1 MAVAGKCVPPSAVIL
16 ELLEFVFMVRKYVIL
31 WLVLVPDII
40 LLYASLWLAVSLRYE
55 GGLDAQG
62 WSTHVQAFSAIF
74 VAWVVIFFIYNLF
87 EVSTFRRYSVLLRSL
102 LSATATNGLVAVL
115 YFYSQPGLIITPRR
129 FLLILLGVSFV
140 LILGWHLV
148 VKYFLKN
155 RMVEYLYA
163 FSFQNELAELVGE
176 IRKHDFLGY
185 RIVAHLHEDTLDT
198 TEIIKNAGI
207 IVPDTLHLKPGVL
220 NQLYRLRKRGV
231 VFYSHTLFY
240 ERLLRKV
247 YLSEVTE
254 TWFLENVSYKEK
266 RLYIILKRGVDVLAG
281 LVGLILFVVS
291 FPLVAVLI
299 KLSSPGTILFIQERV
314 GEGDKRFFVYKY
326 RTMQGI
332 VTNTWTAQNDSRIT
346 SIGKVLR
353 RSRLD
358 ELPQCINLLL
368 GNMSLV
374 GPRPEQPHLVESL
387 TQAIPFYNER
397 HWVKPGLTGWAQIN
411 DSYASSV
418 AETRRKLQYDLY
430 YIKHRSLL
438 LDIEIIFKTLYYVLA
453 WKGR

>member
-1 MAVAGKCVPPSAVIL
+1 MA
-16 ELLEFVFMVRKYVIL
+16 RKYVIL
-31 WLVLVPDII
+31 WLVVLPDIV
-40 LLYASLWLAVSLRYE
+40 LLYVSLWLAVTLRYE
-55 GGLDAQG
+55 GRLDAHA
-62 WSTHVQAFSAIF
+62 WYTHLRAFSVIF
-74 VAWVVIFFIYNLF
+74 AVWVVIFFIYNLF
-87 EVSTFRRYSVLLRSL
+87 DVSTFRRYSILLRNL
-102 LSATATNGLVAVL
+102 LSAMATSGLVAVL

-129 FLLILLGVSFV
+129 FLLILLGIAFV

-185 RIVAHLHEDTLDT
+185 RIVAHLHEDTLDA
-198 TEIIKNAGI
+198 TEVIKNAGI
-207 IVPDTLHLKPGVL
+207 IVPDNLHVKPDVL
-220 NQLYRLRKRGV
+220 SRLYQLRKRGV

-254 TWFLENVSYKEK
+254 TWFLENINYKEK
-266 RLYIILKRGVDVLAG
+266 RLYTIIKRAMDIVAG
-281 LVGLILFVVS
+281 LVGLVVFAVT
-291 FPLVAVLI
+291 FPFIALAI

-314 GEGDKRFFVYKY
+314 GEGNKLFFVYKY
-326 RTMQGI
+326 RTMKGA
-332 VTNTWTAQNDSRIT
+332 VTNTWTALNDSRIT
-346 SIGKVLR
+346 AVGKVLR

-374 GPRPEQPHLVESL
+374 GPRPEQPHIVESL
-387 TQAIPFYNER
+387 AKIVPFYDER

-411 DSYASSV
+411 DSYAASV

-438 LDIEIIFKTLYYVLA
+438 LDVEIILKTLYYVLS

>member
-1 MAVAGKCVPPSAVIL
+1 M
-16 ELLEFVFMVRKYVIL
+16 
-31 WLVLVPDII
+31 LVPDII
-40 LLYASLWLAVSLRYE
+40 LLYVSLWLAVTLRYE
-55 GGLDAQG
+55 GGLD
-62 WSTHVQAFSAIF
+62 THSWATHLRAFSVVF
-74 VAWVVIFFIYNLF
+74 VAWVVIFFVYNLF
-87 EVSTFRRYSVLLRSL
+87 EVSTFRRYSVLLRNL
-102 LSATATNGLVAVL
+102 FSAMATNGLVAVL

-129 FLLILLGVSFV
+129 FLLIILGIASV

-185 RIVAHLHEDTLDT
+185 RIVAHLHEDNLDT

-207 IVPDTLHLKPGVL
+207 IVPDNLHLKPDVL
-220 NQLYRLRKRGV
+220 SQLYRLRKRGV

-266 RLYIILKRGVDVLAG
+266 RLYTIVKRGMDIVAG
-281 LVGLILFVVS
+281 LVGLGVFVFT
-291 FPLVAVLI
+291 FPLIALLI
-299 KLSSPGTILFIQERV
+299 KLSSRGNILFIQERV
-314 GEGDKRFFVYKY
+314 GEGNKRFFVYKY
-326 RTMQGI
+326 RTMQGT
-332 VTNTWTAQNDSRIT
+332 VTNTWTARNDSRIT
-346 SIGKVLR
+346 PVGKILR

-358 ELPQCINLLL
+358 ELPQCLNLLR

-374 GPRPEQPHLVESL
+374 GPRPEQPHIVESL
-387 TQAIPFYNER
+387 NQTIPFYDER

-438 LDIEIIFKTLYYVLA
+438 FDVEIILKTLYYVLA

>member
-1 MAVAGKCVPPSAVIL
+1 MS
-16 ELLEFVFMVRKYVIL
+16 RKYVII

-40 LLYASLWLAVSLRYE
+40 LLYLSLWLAVTLRYE
-55 GGLDAQG
+55 GGLDARG
-62 WSTHVQAFSAIF
+62 WTTHLRAFSVVF
-74 VAWVVIFFIYNLF
+74 VAWVIIFFVYNLF
-87 EVSTFRRYSVLLRSL
+87 EVSTFRRYSVLLRNL
-102 LSATATNGLVAVL
+102 FSAMATNGLVAVL

-129 FLLILLGVSFV
+129 FLLIILGIASV

-185 RIVAHLHEDTLDT
+185 RIVAHLHEDNLDT
-198 TEIIKNAGI
+198 TEILKNAGI
-207 IVPDTLHLKPGVL
+207 IVPDNLHLKPDVL
-220 NQLYRLRKRGV
+220 SQLYGLRKRGV

-266 RLYIILKRGVDVLAG
+266 RLYTIVKRGMDIVAG
-281 LVGLILFVVS
+281 FIGLGVFLVT
-291 FPLVAVLI
+291 FPLIAVLI
-299 KLSSPGTILFIQERV
+299 KLSSPGSVLFIQERV
-314 GEGDKRFFVYKY
+314 GEGNKRFFVYKY
-326 RTMQGI
+326 RTMQGT
-332 VTNTWTAQNDSRIT
+332 VTNTWTAHNDSRIT
-346 SIGKVLR
+346 PIGKILR

-358 ELPQCINLLL
+358 ELPQCLNLLR

-374 GPRPEQPHLVESL
+374 GPRPEQPHIVESL
-387 TQAIPFYNER
+387 NQAIPFYNER

-411 DSYASSV
+411 DSYAASV

-438 LDIEIIFKTLYYVLA
+438 FDIEIILKTLYYVLA

>member
-1 MAVAGKCVPPSAVIL
+1 MS
-16 ELLEFVFMVRKYVIL
+16 RKYVIV

-40 LLYASLWLAVSLRYE
+40 LLYLSLWLAVTLRYE
-55 GGLDAQG
+55 GGLDARG
-62 WSTHVQAFSAIF
+62 WATHLRAFSVVF
-74 VAWVVIFFIYNLF
+74 VAWVIIFFVYNLF
-87 EVSTFRRYSVLLRSL
+87 EVSTFRRYSVLLRNL
-102 LSATATNGLVAVL
+102 FSAMATNGLVAVL

-129 FLLILLGVSFV
+129 FLLIILGIASV

-185 RIVAHLHEDTLDT
+185 RIVAHLHEDNLDT
-198 TEIIKNAGI
+198 TEILKNAGI
-207 IVPDTLHLKPGVL
+207 IVPDNLHLKPDVL
-220 NQLYRLRKRGV
+220 SQLYRLRKRGV

-266 RLYIILKRGVDVLAG
+266 RLYTIVKRGVDIVAG
-281 LVGLILFVVS
+281 LLGLGLFVLT
-291 FPLVAVLI
+291 FPLIAFLI
-299 KLSSPGTILFIQERV
+299 KLSSSGNILFIQERV
-314 GEGDKRFFVYKY
+314 GEGNKPFFVYKY
-326 RTMQGI
+326 RTMQGA
-332 VTNTWTAQNDSRIT
+332 VTNTWTAHNDSRIT
-346 SIGKVLR
+346 PIGKILR

-358 ELPQCINLLL
+358 ELPQCLNLLR

-374 GPRPEQPHLVESL
+374 GPRPEQPHIVESL
-387 TQAIPFYNER
+387 NQAIPFYNER

-411 DSYASSV
+411 DSYAASV

-438 LDIEIIFKTLYYVLA
+438 FDIEIILKTLYYVLA

>member
-1 MAVAGKCVPPSAVIL
+1 MS
-16 ELLEFVFMVRKYVIL
+16 RKYVIV

-40 LLYASLWLAVSLRYE
+40 LLYLSLWLAVTLRYE
-55 GGLDAQG
+55 GGLDAHG
-62 WSTHVQAFSAIF
+62 WATHLRAFSAVF
-74 VAWVVIFFIYNLF
+74 VAWVIIFFVYNLF
-87 EVSTFRRYSVLLRSL
+87 EVSTFRRYSVLLRNL
-102 LSATATNGLVAVL
+102 FSAMATNGLVAVL

-129 FLLILLGVSFV
+129 FLLIILGIASV

-185 RIVAHLHEDTLDT
+185 RIVSHLHEDTLDT
-198 TEIIKNAGI
+198 VEIVKNAGI
-207 IVPDTLHLKPGVL
+207 IVPDNLHLKPDVL
-220 NQLYRLRKRGV
+220 SQLYRLRKRGV

-266 RLYIILKRGVDVLAG
+266 RLYTIVKRGMDIVAG
-281 LVGLILFVVS
+281 FIGFGVFLLT
-291 FPLVAVLI
+291 FPLIAVLI
-299 KLSSPGTILFIQERV
+299 QLSSPGGVLFIQERV
-314 GEGDKRFFVYKY
+314 GEGNKRFFVYKY
-326 RTMQGI
+326 RTMQGA
-332 VTNTWTAQNDSRIT
+332 VTNTWTAHNDSRIT
-346 SIGKVLR
+346 PIGKILR

-358 ELPQCINLLL
+358 ELPQCLNLLR

-374 GPRPEQPHLVESL
+374 GPRPEQPHIVESL
-387 TQAIPFYNER
+387 NQAIPFYDER

-438 LDIEIIFKTLYYVLA
+438 FDVEIILKTLYYVLA